1 MMWRAEACLRS
12 GEERGLSLEAGTRRG
27 VDKARSKKGW
37 RLSPKNARPA
47 RRRESGG
54 KPSAL
59 QKTREAAG
67 IFPRAKFSPCATL
80 GRSPEGLTASAAS
93 TFPPIVHSMRFS
105 HIISVTA
112 ALAALALAP
121 VAPAQKAV
129 RKKAPEPT
137 EPQVPEDLLQDEHV
151 REEFGVN
158 DFTAPSIKKL
168 FGDLAKL
175 GPLPYEKL
183 RRDLP
188 KDTPKDRAQVALS
201 LGMLIADGFLMV
213 TTEKI
218 SEFEDVGR
226 GVLKHAKVLGAGD
239 RISRHTKT
247 IIENSV
253 GGDWDTL
260 KDELSR
266 TQVDVEAEMVL
277 LRDQEIAHLISLG
290 GWIRGLQ
297 ISATAALEPFTPEKA
312 KTLARPDLIEYFQ
325 YGLED
330 LPAKIRDQDPV
341 AAVRASLATFHDI
354 LNKPEGAALTEAD
367 VQRLRDQAGVLV
379 KLIESPKKK

>member
-1 MMWRAEACLRS
+1 MAPQRS
-12 GEERGLSLEAGTRRG
+12 
-27 VDKARSKKGW
+27 
-37 RLSPKNARPA
+37 
-47 RRRESGG
+47 
-54 KPSAL
+54 PSCTHFL
-59 QKTREAAG
+59 
-67 IFPRAKFSPCATL
+67 RAKFGRCATL
-80 GRSPEGLTASAAS
+80 ALDYAFALKQRVPLFRRDLSYTMRPRFIPLLLAA
-93 TFPPIVHSMRFS
+93 
-105 HIISVTA
+105 A
-112 ALAALALAP
+112 ALAWAAP
-121 VAPAQKAV
+121 VSAQKNSG
-129 RKKAPEPT
+129 KKQASEPE
-137 EPQVPEDLLQDEHV
+137 VPEDLLQDEHV

-218 SEFEDVGR
+218 SEFEQVGR

-239 RISRHTKT
+239 RISRHTKA

-266 TQVDVEAEMVL
+266 TQADVEAEMVL

-290 GWIRGLQ
+290 GWVRGLQ
-297 ISATAALEPFTPEKA
+297 ISSTSALDPFTPNKA

-325 YGLED
+325 YGLDD
-330 LPAKIRDQDPV
+330 LPAKIRDRDPV
-341 AAVRASLATFHDI
+341 KSIRASLTTFHDI
-354 LNKPEGAALTEAD
+354 LNKPEGTALTQED
-367 VQRLRDQAGVLV
+367 VEKLRDQATTLV
-379 KLIESPKKK
+379 KLIEAPKEK

>member
-1 MMWRAEACLRS
+1 MALPAIPFHTMRPRFI
-12 GEERGLSLEAGTRRG
+12 SL
-27 VDKARSKKGW
+27 
-37 RLSPKNARPA
+37 L
-47 RRRESGG
+47 
-54 KPSAL
+54 
-59 QKTREAAG
+59 
-67 IFPRAKFSPCATL
+67 
-80 GRSPEGLTASAAS
+80 
-93 TFPPIVHSMRFS
+93 
-105 HIISVTA
+105 
-112 ALAALALAP
+112 LAAAIVGVTPA
-121 VAPAQKAV
+121 VAQKNSG
-129 RKKAPEPT
+129 KKPAPEP
-137 EPQVPEDLLQDEHV
+137 EVPEDLLQDEHV

-175 GPLPYEKL
+175 GSLPYEKL

-218 SEFEDVGR
+218 SEFEQVGR

-253 GGDWDTL
+253 GGDWETL
-260 KDELSR
+260 KEELSR
-266 TQVDVEAEMVL
+266 TQADVEAEMVL

-290 GWIRGLQ
+290 GWVRGLQ
-297 ISATAALEPFTPEKA
+297 ISATAALDPFTPAKA
-312 KTLARPDLIEYFQ
+312 QTLARPDLIEYFQ

-330 LPAKIRDQDPV
+330 LPGKIRDRDPV
-341 AAVRASLATFHDI
+341 KSIRASLSLFHDI
-354 LNKPEGAALTEAD
+354 LNKPEGEALTEAD
-367 VQRLRDQAGVLV
+367 VEKLRDQAAKLV
-379 KLIESPKKK
+379 KLIETAKEP

>member
-1 MMWRAEACLRS
+1 MALPAIPFHTMRPRFI
-12 GEERGLSLEAGTRRG
+12 SL
-27 VDKARSKKGW
+27 
-37 RLSPKNARPA
+37 L
-47 RRRESGG
+47 
-54 KPSAL
+54 
-59 QKTREAAG
+59 
-67 IFPRAKFSPCATL
+67 
-80 GRSPEGLTASAAS
+80 
-93 TFPPIVHSMRFS
+93 
-105 HIISVTA
+105 
-112 ALAALALAP
+112 LAAAIVGVTPA
-121 VAPAQKAV
+121 VAQKNSG
-129 RKKAPEPT
+129 KKPAPEP
-137 EPQVPEDLLQDEHV
+137 EVPEDLLQDEHV

-218 SEFEDVGR
+218 SEFEQVGR

-253 GGDWDTL
+253 GGDWETL
-260 KDELSR
+260 KEELSR
-266 TQVDVEAEMVL
+266 TQADVEAEMVL

-290 GWIRGLQ
+290 GWVRGLQ
-297 ISATAALEPFTPEKA
+297 ISATAALDPFTPAKA
-312 KTLARPDLIEYFQ
+312 QTLARPDLIEYFQ

-330 LPAKIRDQDPV
+330 LPGKIRDRDPV
-341 AAVRASLATFHDI
+341 KSIRASLSLFHDI
-354 LNKPEGAALTEAD
+354 LNKPEGEALTEAD
-367 VQRLRDQAGVLV
+367 VEKLRDQAAKLV
-379 KLIESPKKK
+379 KLIETAKEP